1 VAEGSQ
7 FSYPHLIVRWVAAA
21 FVVFATYNPSGHS
34 YYHWLVDVDDTRW
47 SLKALVGL
55 SLLVLHLTF
64 VFATIRSIGRTGTVT
79 VVALFA
85 TAIWTLLDHGYL
97 LDIGPWTWV
106 TIVLALAASLLAI
119 GVSWSHIRARL
130 SGQIDSNDV
139 TL

>member
-1 VAEGSQ
+1 MSEASQ

-21 FVVFATYNPSGHS
+21 FIVFATYNPSGHS
-34 YYHWLVDVDDTRW
+34 YYHWLTDTDDGRW
-47 SLKALVGL
+47 SLKVLVGL
-55 SLLVLHLTF
+55 SLIVLHFTF

-79 VVALFA
+79 VVALFG

-97 LDIGPWTWV
+97 RDIGPWTWV